1 LGAVLSALLVA
12 LLAGYGTHLVA
23 TAIGSGWRG
32 VGPGPRRAA
41 PRAPR
46 PTPAERARSWL
57 SQAGLGEVDL
67 AEFAAALGGLTVI
80 GALVGGLVFGAF
92 VPAVVIGALA
102 GSLPVAAYR
111 RRRNNR
117 REHAR
122 EAWPRLIDEIRILT
136 GSAGHS
142 IPQALL
148 EVGRSGPEE
157 LRPAFAAAQREWLLS
172 TDFTRT
178 VAVLKQLLAD
188 PTADVACET
197 LLIAHELGGTE
208 LDRRLDDLATDR
220 RIDVQERKDA
230 LARQAG
236 ARFARRFV
244 LIVPAGMAVVGLSV
258 GTGRDAYATPA
269 GQAAVLVAL
278 ALVATCWIWAGR
290 VMRLPHEER
299 IFP

>member
-1 LGAVLSALLVA
+1 MALLVTA
-12 LLAGYGTHLVA
+12 LGAYGVFLVY
-23 TAIGSGWRG
+23 TAVAFGWRG
-32 VGPGPRRAA
+32 
-41 PRAPR
+41 
-46 PTPAERARSWL
+46 
-57 SQAGLGEVDL
+57 AGLGPRVRPKPGADRVRMAL
-67 AEFAAALGGLTVI
+67 AGAGVLDAQVPQVAALMGLLGMAGAILAFALFGGWLPPL
-80 GALVGGLVFGAF
+80 AAGAF
-92 VPAVVIGALA
+92 VASFPLAALRTRHD
-102 GSLPVAAYR
+102 R
-111 RRRNNR
+111 RRT
-117 REHAR
+117 EAR
-122 EAWPRLIDEIRILT
+122 EAWPRMIEEMRLLV
-136 GSAGHS
+136 GSLGRS
-142 IPQALL
+142 VPQALFD
-148 EVGRSGPEE
+148 VGR
-157 LRPAFAAAQREWLLS
+157 RAPAEMQTAFRAAHREWLIT
-172 TDFTRT
+172 TDFART
-178 VAVLKQLLAD
+178 TAVLKHGLSDA
-188 PTADVACET
+188 TADATCET